1 MDTQTQS
8 SGSGAAVAVGDTRLA
23 ASERCDPMPPGCA
36 VQSSLAIWLRGVVC
50 LACVCLFR
58 EIAANMQARGC
69 AAPVRTRIQMG
80 RAASRVT
87 CRAAA
92 VAVKSVSGRMAEL
105 KAQGK

>member
-1 MDTQTQS
+1 
-8 SGSGAAVAVGDTRLA
+8 
-23 ASERCDPMPPGCA
+23 
-36 VQSSLAIWLRGVVC
+36 
-50 LACVCLFR
+50 
-58 EIAANMQARGC
+58 MQARGC

-87 CRAAA
+87 CRAAV